1 MFDTYRHEDLVT
13 IQGIAVAS
21 DWNREGLVTRITVM
35 TDDEQEFII
44 YKNKY
49 WEQLVTRLREPVK
62 ILGVVDLDDD
72 GRKTITVVSFE
83 PTHPFQ

>member
-1 MFDTYRHEDLVT
+1 LLT

-21 DWNREGLVTRITVM
+21 DWNREGDVTRITVM

-44 YKNKY
+44 FKNKY
-49 WEQLVTRLREPVK
+49 WEQLITHLREPVK

-72 GRKTITVVSFE
+72 GKNTITVVAFE
-83 PTHPFQ
+83 PTHPF